1 MIELK
6 EPKYN
11 VGDKVVNQGNVY
23 EILSLAEYSFIHSD
37 YVYLLNDGNYD
48 SEFER
53 YLELYKGEWKWILE
67 TQNLKKATKY

>member
-1 MIELK
+1 MRKKAMEIRN
-6 EPKYN
+6 PKFN
-11 VGDKVVNQGNVY
+11 PGDKVVDNQGNVY

-53 YLELYKGEWKWILE
+53 YLKPYKGE
-67 TQNLKKATKY
+67 

>member
-1 MIELK
+1 MEIREQK
-6 EPKYN
+6 FNP
-11 VGDKVVNQGNVY
+11 GDKVVDKQGNVY

-53 YLELYKGEWKWILE
+53 YLEPYKGEWQWRL
-67 TQNLKKATKY
+67 N